1 MNKMPVTVVVTG
13 GAGFI
18 GSHIAERLVAE
29 RYRVRV
35 VDNLCTGKRE
45 NIEHL
50 GDQIEFFEMDIR
62 DADGLSQA
70 FQGADFVIHQ
80 AALASVPLSVE
91 NPQLVNDVCVNGTLN
106 VLIQARLARVQRVV
120 YAGSSS
126 CYGDS
131 PFAAKR
137 ESDELMTLS
146 PYAVAKLA
154 GEKYCQSF
162 FHSYGLETVVLRY
175 FNVFGPRQDPHS
187 QYSAVIP
194 LFITRLLAEQRLI
207 VYGDGEQS
215 RDFCFVKNIVDGNLL
230 AMTTPGVA
238 GETFNVSTGK
248 TTSLLQ
254 LIRLLEQM
262 LGVQADIDFQ
272 PARQGDVRQ
281 SLADVSRA
289 ARGLGFVPE
298 ISFAE
303 GLARSIE
310 YYRTIVTTLSGR

>member
-1 MNKMPVTVVVTG
+1 MQEIVVVTG

-18 GSHIAERLVAE
+18 GSHITERLVAE
-29 RYRVRV
+29 HYSVRV
-35 VDNLCTGKRE
+35 VDNLSTGRRD
-45 NIEHL
+45 NIAHL
-50 GDQIEFFEMDIR
+50 GNQVEFFDLDIR
-62 DADGLSQA
+62 DANGLSEA
-70 FQGADFVIHQ
+70 FQGADYVIHQ

-91 NPQLVNDVCVNGTLN
+91 NPELVNDVCVNGTLN
-106 VLIQARLARVQRVV
+106 VLIQARSARVQRVV

-154 GEKYCQSF
+154 GERYCQSF
-162 FHSYGLETVVLRY
+162 FHSYGFETVVLRY

-194 LFITRLLAEQRLI
+194 LFITKLLNGQRPI

-215 RDFCFVKNIVDGNLL
+215 RDFCYVQNIVNANLL

-238 GETFNVSTGK
+238 GETFNISTGK

-254 LIRLLEQM
+254 LISFLEEI
-262 LGVQADIDFQ
+262 LGVEADIDFQ

-289 ARGLGFVPE
+289 SRGLGFTPE

-310 YYRTIVTTLSGR
+310 YYRSIVTTFTGR

>member
-1 MNKMPVTVVVTG
+1 MPVTVVVTG

-35 VDNLCTGKRE
+35 VDSLCTGKRE

-50 GDQIEFFEMDIR
+50 GDQIEFFEIDIR
-62 DADGLSQA
+62 DADGLSRA
-70 FQGADFVIHQ
+70 FHGADFVIHQ

-91 NPQLVNDVCVNGTLN
+91 NPELVNDVCVNGTLN

-154 GEKYCQSF
+154 GERYCQSF
-162 FHSYGLETVVLRY
+162 FHSYGLETVILRY

-215 RDFCFVKNIVDGNLL
+215 RDFCYVKNIVDGNLL

-254 LIRLLEQM
+254 LIQLLGEM
-262 LGVQADIDFQ
+262 LGVKADIDFQ

-289 ARGLGFVPE
+289 AHGLGFVPE

-310 YYRTIVTTLSGR
+310 YYRTIVATLSGR

>member
-1 MNKMPVTVVVTG
+1 MKKMPVTVVVTG

-50 GDQIEFFEMDIR
+50 GDQIEFFEVDIR
-62 DADGLSQA
+62 DAEGLSHA

-91 NPQLVNDVCVNGTLN
+91 NPELVNDVCVNGTLN
-106 VLIQARLARVQRVV
+106 VLVQARLARVQRVV

-154 GEKYCQSF
+154 GERYCQSF

-187 QYSAVIP
+187 HYSAVIP

-215 RDFCFVKNIVDGNLL
+215 RDFCYVKNIVDGNLL

-254 LIRLLEQM
+254 LIRLLEEM
-262 LGVQADIDFQ
+262 LGVKADIDFQ
-272 PARQGDVRQ
+272 PARLGDVRQ

-310 YYRTIVTTLSGR
+310 YYRTIVATLSGR